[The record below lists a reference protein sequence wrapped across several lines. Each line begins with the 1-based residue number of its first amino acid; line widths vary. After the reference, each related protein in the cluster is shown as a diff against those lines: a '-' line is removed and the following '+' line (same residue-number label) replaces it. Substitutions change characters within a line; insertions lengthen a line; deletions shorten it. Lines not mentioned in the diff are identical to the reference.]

1 MSKRDSSEKTA
12 PEKRVPFNRLLVS
25 DRFLMIISF
34 VMAFFIWTAVSAN
47 GGETVNYPI
56 SDVPVTM
63 ELSDEAESDN
73 LSVVSVNGVALD
85 EFTTTVKV
93 KGNSVTVGSLSPSDI
108 QVYGS
113 NVGTIATSGTYP
125 IQLNARRLGVKT
137 NYDIVSVQPS
147 EVTIVVD
154 RTVSREFAIETSEI
168 NLSAPAEYYL
178 GSPVLSEKKVSV
190 KGPEQNVSKIAG
202 AVVKIEDVEEELTET
217 TVFDGKVALLDSE
230 GKEIKDD
237 SLIIDPITVDVSI
250 SVLMKKTVPVEINY
264 ENAPDIFDERGFI
277 TLEPSEIEIAASAD
291 LIDTIDSISV
301 GTLDFRELSYGL
313 PSMSFDVVMPE
324 GVKNFNNIE
333 KVVAKF
339 DFTNYSTKTFVISD
353 FDFINTPEGLTA
365 GYSSYRNILARVIGP
380 QAAISKLKASEVSAV
395 IDLTDAKTGTFDVP
409 VSVSINR
416 STSCWISGT
425 DSVSVTISD
434 TELASGYQHSVSSQP
449 PDTDSD
455 ILTFEE

>member
-1 MSKRDSSEKTA
+1 MSNRSSSEKTA
-12 PEKRVPFNRLLVS
+12 PKKRVSFNRLFSS
-25 DRFLMIISF
+25 DRFLLIISF

-63 ELSDEAESDN
+63 ELSDEAEEDN
-73 LSVVSVNGVALD
+73 LSVVSVNGISLD
-85 EFTTTVKV
+85 EFKTTVRV
-93 KGNSVTVGSLSPSDI
+93 KGNSVTVGSLSPNDI

-125 IQLNARRLGVKT
+125 VQLNARRLGVKT

-147 EVTIVVD
+147 EVTVVVD
-154 RTVSREFAIETSEI
+154 RTVNREFAIDTSQI

-178 GSPVLSEKKVSV
+178 GSPVLSEKNVSV

-202 AVVKIEDVEEELTET
+202 AVVTVEDAEEELTET
-217 TVFDGKVALLDSE
+217 TVLEGNVILLDSDGNKIE
-230 GKEIKDD
+230 DD
-237 SLIIDPITVDVSI
+237 SLIINPITVDVSI
-250 SVLMKKTVPVEINY
+250 SVLMKKTVPIEINY
-264 ENAPDIFDERGFI
+264 ENAPDIFDEESFI

-291 LIDTIDSISV
+291 LIDSIGSISV
-301 GTLDFRELSYGL
+301 GTLDFRELSYGM

-353 FDFINTPEGLTA
+353 FEFINIPEGLTA

-395 IDLTDAKTGTFDVP
+395 IDLTDAKTGTLDIP
-409 VSVSINR
+409 VSVSINGM
-416 STSCWISGT
+416 TSCWVSGT

-434 TELASGYQHSVSSQP
+434 TGLASGYQQSASSHMS
-449 PDTDSD
+449 DTDTD
-455 ILTFEE
+455 AENIE

>member
-1 MSKRDSSEKTA
+1 MSKLGSSENTA
-12 PEKRVPFNRLLVS
+12 PKKRVSFNLLFAS
-25 DRFLMIISF
+25 DRFLMIFSF

-56 SDVPVTM
+56 SEIPVSM
-63 ELSDEAESDN
+63 ELSDEAKEDN
-73 LSVVSVNGVALD
+73 LSVVSVNGIALD
-85 EFTTTVKV
+85 EFKTTVKV
-93 KGNSVTVGSLSPSDI
+93 KGNSVTVGSLSPNDI

-125 IQLNARRLGVKT
+125 VQLNARRLGVKT

-147 EVTIVVD
+147 VVTVIVD
-154 RTVSREFAIETSEI
+154 RTVNREFAIDTSQI

-178 GSPVLSEKKVSV
+178 GSPALSEKNVSV

-202 AVVKIEDVEEELTET
+202 AYVTVEDADEELTET
-217 TVFDGKVALLDSE
+217 TVLEGNVILLDSDGNKIE
-230 GKEIKDD
+230 DD
-237 SLIIDPITVDVSI
+237 SLIINPITVDVSI
-250 SVLMKKTVPVEINY
+250 SVLMKKTVPIEINY
-264 ENAPDIFDERGFI
+264 ENSPDIFDEKNFI

-291 LIDTIDSISV
+291 LIDSIYSISV
-301 GTLDFRELSYGL
+301 GTLDFRELSYGM

-333 KVVAKF
+333 KIVAKF

-353 FDFINTPEGLTA
+353 FDFINIPEGLTA

-395 IDLTDAKTGTFDVP
+395 IDLTDAKTGTFDIP
-409 VSVSINR
+409 VSVSINGM
-416 STSCWISGT
+416 TSCWVSGT

-434 TELASGYQHSVSSQP
+434 TGLASGYQQSVSSSHP
-449 PDTDSD
+449 TDTDVENND
-455 ILTFEE
+455 